1 MFKKIKEKYKLK
13 SIEVNVITNFI
24 KDEVAS
30 FFDAGIYTDD
40 DDDDDDDED
49 DDDNDSEENKFTG
62 FR

>member
-30 FFDAGIYTDD
+30 FFDADIYTDD

>member
-1 MFKKIKEKYKLK
+1 MLKKIKEKYKLK

-40 DDDDDDDED
+40 DDDDDED